1 MAKYPSITTTK
12 AGLNAISES
21 NASGKALIFTG
32 LLIGSGETPTDIKG
46 LTALVAPR
54 LKIEDIT
61 ITNNGDGKCTIRG
74 ALVNTTLDSGF
85 YAKEIG
91 VLAKVGEEGEEIL
104 FSYTNGGNYVD
115 YIPDKSIVM
124 DTYTFT
130 ITTVVGNAEN
140 ITVFVNNDGY
150 ATLDDLNDHNEFEGA
165 HRNLFINATDDAEAT
180 NNSDKGATTSWV
192 TNKLQKFKSFTSS
205 QISDFKEKVIEIITE
220 NIVNILQIT
229 YRLDTNGFIK
239 FGLFGGFTIQWG
251 TVTVT
256 TGVADANKISEGEVV
271 FTFPTAF
278 TSAPWAIFTGALD
291 TINVRLESASIF
303 GNTPTKVSLFLHAL
317 GAQNVQ
323 LSSFVFAIG
332 K

>member
-61 ITNNGDGKCTIRG
+61 ITNNGDGECTIRG

-115 YIPDKSIVM
+115 YIPDKSTVM

-251 TVTVT
+251 TSARFNT
-256 TGVADANKISEGEVV
+256 TKNTSTQLPIAFERFLLGVASDAYYSGEIDAYVV
-271 FTFPTAF
+271 SVDMALTTNTTIAF
-278 TSAPWAIFTGALD
+278 TANDIRASS
-291 TINVRLESASIF
+291 INYI
-303 GNTPTKVSLFLHAL
+303 
-317 GAQNVQ
+317 
-323 LSSFVFAIG
+323 AIG
-332 K
+332 ICN

>member
-61 ITNNGDGKCTIRG
+61 ITNNGDGECTIRG

-115 YIPDKSIVM
+115 YIPDKSTVM

-192 TNKLQKFKSFTSS
+192 INKLQKFKSFTSS

-229 YRLDTNGFIK
+229 YRLDSNGFIK

-251 TVTVT
+251 LALQVPIN
-256 TGVADANKISEGEVV
+256 ANPINIKFPISMGYLWSNCTICSYDVPNV
-271 FTFPTAF
+271 IISPYI
-278 TSAPWAIFTGALD
+278 SSSDGNS
-291 TINVRLESASIF
+291 INVVIDYEIGQGYSGI
-303 GNTPTKVSLFLHAL
+303 GQTT
-317 GAQNVQ
+317 NV
-323 LSSFVFAIG
+323 LWIAIG
-332 K
+332 IG

>member
-61 ITNNGDGKCTIRG
+61 ITNNGDGECTIRG

-115 YIPDKSIVM
+115 YIPDKSTVM

-239 FGLFGGFTIQWG
+239 FGALGGFTIQWG
-251 TVTVT
+251 VSTSPIAYPVAFSEKPINFLFHKTVLNKKVIVISGADSPTLQYFDLYDIDDKLLYTNNPAVNY
-256 TGVADANKISEGEVV
+256 VA
-271 FTFPTAF
+271 
-278 TSAPWAIFTGALD
+278 
-291 TINVRLESASIF
+291 F
-303 GNTPTKVSLFLHAL
+303 GKS
-317 GAQNVQ
+317 
-323 LSSFVFAIG
+323 
-332 K
+332 